1 MIVVWQHVPLQVWA
15 RLRVF
20 FFFLSGFVFLYQA
33 AFNKKNYYVSHIVKS
48 ELRVMGSPHTDA
60 GGASKASPTFS
71 KKSMIHAVLNVFWCF
86 FLLCFQLICSPCSL
100 CSSLCRLTAA
110 CCSLH
115 ANQFI
120 KFAVSTG
127 PEQSICCNLS
137 LILRQPDLYF
147 VWENTPIKV
156 HVEHTLM
163 KKICQLYLNLCT
175 VYGMQ

>member
-1 MIVVWQHVPLQVWA
+1 MWHLTFSFVSKTVDTPRRDSDKTCDCSMTTCTITSLGTSEVFSFPKWFCVPLPGCLQ
-15 RLRVF
+15 
-20 FFFLSGFVFLYQA
+20 Q
-33 AFNKKNYYVSHIVKS
+33 KKNYYVSHIVKS

-120 KFAVSTG
+120 KFAVSTAESAAIF
-127 PEQSICCNLS
+127 P
-137 LILRQPDLYF
+137 
-147 VWENTPIKV
+147 
-156 HVEHTLM
+156 
-163 KKICQLYLNLCT
+163 
-175 VYGMQ
+175 